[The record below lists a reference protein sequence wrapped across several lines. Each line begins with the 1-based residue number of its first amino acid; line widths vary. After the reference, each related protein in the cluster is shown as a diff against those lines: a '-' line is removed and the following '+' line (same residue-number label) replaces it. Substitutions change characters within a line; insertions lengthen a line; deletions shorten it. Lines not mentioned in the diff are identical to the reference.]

1 MKFIEEEVNMKNS
14 IYYFISGIIVVVF
27 GIFVILNPSAVV
39 NIAAFLFSV
48 VLLLKGLRTLFNTLR
63 FDSVASKVRI
73 NGIEIN
79 IDTKKGVRKTMYLNA
94 FISLLVG
101 LIALIISIV
110 AMVKKSSSIM
120 KIVVYVVASGF
131 LVSGVTGILENRKMK
146 SWTGLDEAIGEKTI
160 FQLIVALVLFIF
172 PSLIGNVFMN
182 ILGAIVVAFG
192 ALYFAWGVYLI
203 KAKKTL
209 ERMEKKEAEDVSWK
223 DVDNTEK

>member
-1 MKFIEEEVNMKNS
+1 MKNS
-14 IYYFISGIIVVVF
+14 IYYFVSGIIVVIF
-27 GIFVILNPSAVV
+27 GVFVILNPSAVV

-48 VLLLKGLRTLFNTLR
+48 VLLLKGMRTFVNALR
-63 FDSVASKVRI
+63 FDNVASKVSI

-79 IDTKKGVRKTMYLNA
+79 IDSKKEVRKTMYLNA
-94 FISLLVG
+94 FISVLIG

-110 AMVKKSSSIM
+110 AMVRKSSSIM

-131 LVSGVTGILENRKMK
+131 LISGVTGILENRKMK
-146 SWTGLDEAIGEKTI
+146 SWTGMNEVIGEKTL
-160 FQLIVALVLFIF
+160 FHLIVALVLFIF

-182 ILGAIVVAFG
+182 ILGAVVVTFG

-209 ERMEKKEAEDVSWK
+209 EKMEKKESEDVSWK
-223 DVDNTEK
+223 DVDET

>member
-1 MKFIEEEVNMKNS
+1 MKFIGEEVNMKNS

-27 GIFVILNPSAVV
+27 GVFVILNPSAVV

-48 VLLLKGLRTLFNTLR
+48 VLLLKGFRTLFNTLR
-63 FDSVASKVRI
+63 FDSVASKVRT

-79 IDTKKGVRKTMYLNA
+79 IDTKKGVRKTMYINA
-94 FISLLVG
+94 LISVLVG

-209 ERMEKKEAEDVSWK
+209 EKMEKKGAEDVSWK
-223 DVDNTEK
+223 DVDNSEK

>member
-1 MKFIEEEVNMKNS
+1 MKFIGEEVNMKNS

-48 VLLLKGLRTLFNTLR
+48 VLLLKGFRTLFNTLR
-63 FDSVASKVRI
+63 FDSVASKVSI

>member
-27 GIFVILNPSAVV
+27 GVFIILNPSAVV

-48 VLLLKGLRTLFNTLR
+48 VLLLKGFRTLFNTLR
-63 FDSVASKVRI
+63 FDSVASKVSI

-79 IDTKKGVRKTMYLNA
+79 IDSKKGVRKTMYLNA
-94 FISLLVG
+94 FISVLVG

-120 KIVVYVVASGF
+120 KIVVYIVASGF

-209 ERMEKKEAEDVSWK
+209 EKMEKKGAEDVSWK
-223 DVDNTEK
+223 DVDNSEK

>member
-1 MKFIEEEVNMKNS
+1 MKNS
-14 IYYFISGIIVVVF
+14 IYYFVSGIIVVIF
-27 GIFVILNPSAVV
+27 GVFVILNPNAVV

-48 VLLLKGLRTLFNTLR
+48 VLLLKGMRTFVNTLR
-63 FDSVASKVRI
+63 FDNVASKVSI

-79 IDTKKGVRKTMYLNA
+79 SDSKKEVRKTMFLNA
-94 FISLLVG
+94 FISVLIG

-110 AMVKKSSSIM
+110 AMVRKSSSIM

-131 LVSGVTGILENRKMK
+131 LISGVTGILENRKMK
-146 SWTGLDEAIGEKTI
+146 SWTGMNEVIGEKTL
-160 FQLIVALVLFIF
+160 FHLIVALVLFIF

-182 ILGAIVVAFG
+182 ILGAVVVTFG

-209 ERMEKKEAEDVSWK
+209 EKMEKKEAEDVSWK
-223 DVDNTEK
+223 DVDET

>member
-1 MKFIEEEVNMKNS
+1 MKNS

-27 GIFVILNPSAVV
+27 GVFVILNPSAVV

-79 IDTKKGVRKTMYLNA
+79 IDTKKGVRKTMYINA
-94 FISLLVG
+94 LISVLVG

-209 ERMEKKEAEDVSWK
+209 EKMEKKGAEDVSWK
-223 DVDNTEK
+223 DVDKT

>member
-1 MKFIEEEVNMKNS
+1 MKFIGEEVNMKNS

-110 AMVKKSSSIM
+110 AMVKKSSYIM

-146 SWTGLDEAIGEKTI
+146 SWTGMDEAIGEKTI

>member
-1 MKFIEEEVNMKNS
+1 MKNS
-14 IYYFISGIIVVVF
+14 IYYFVSGIIVVIF
-27 GIFVILNPSAVV
+27 GVFVILNPSAVV

-48 VLLLKGLRTLFNTLR
+48 ILLLKGMRTFVNTLR
-63 FDSVASKVRI
+63 FDNVASKVSI

-79 IDTKKGVRKTMYLNA
+79 IDSKKEVRKTMYLNA
-94 FISLLVG
+94 FISVLIG

-110 AMVKKSSSIM
+110 AMVRKSSSIM

-131 LVSGVTGILENRKMK
+131 LISGVTGILENRKMK
-146 SWTGLDEAIGEKTI
+146 SWTGMNEVIGEKTL
-160 FQLIVALVLFIF
+160 FHLIVALVLFFF

-182 ILGAIVVAFG
+182 ILGAVVVTFG

-209 ERMEKKEAEDVSWK
+209 EKMEKKEAEDVSWK
-223 DVDNTEK
+223 DVDET

>member
-1 MKFIEEEVNMKNS
+1 MKNS
-14 IYYFISGIIVVVF
+14 IYYFVSGIIVVIF
-27 GIFVILNPSAVV
+27 GVFVILNPSAVV

-48 VLLLKGLRTLFNTLR
+48 VLLLKGMRTFVNTLR
-63 FDSVASKVRI
+63 FDNVASKVSI

-79 IDTKKGVRKTMYLNA
+79 IDSKKEVRKTMYLNA
-94 FISLLVG
+94 FISVLIG

-110 AMVKKSSSIM
+110 AMVRKSSSIM

-131 LVSGVTGILENRKMK
+131 LISGVTGILENRKMK
-146 SWTGLDEAIGEKTI
+146 SWTGMNEVIGEKTL
-160 FQLIVALVLFIF
+160 FHLIVSLVLFIF

-182 ILGAIVVAFG
+182 ILGAVVVTFG

-209 ERMEKKEAEDVSWK
+209 EKMEKKEAEDVSWK
-223 DVDNTEK
+223 DVDET

>member
-1 MKFIEEEVNMKNS
+1 MKFIGEEVNMKNS

-63 FDSVASKVRI
+63 FDNVASKVSI

-209 ERMEKKEAEDVSWK
+209 EKMEKKGAKDVSWN
-223 DVDNTEK
+223 DVDNSEK

>member
-27 GIFVILNPSAVV
+27 GVFIILNPSAVV

-48 VLLLKGLRTLFNTLR
+48 VLLLKGFRTLFNTLR
-63 FDSVASKVRI
+63 FDSVASKVSI

-79 IDTKKGVRKTMYLNA
+79 IDSKKGVRKTMYLNA
-94 FISLLVG
+94 FISVLVG

>member
-1 MKFIEEEVNMKNS
+1 MKNS

-27 GIFVILNPSAVV
+27 GVFVILNPSAVV

-63 FDSVASKVRI
+63 FDSVASKVSN

-79 IDTKKGVRKTMYLNA
+79 IDSKKGVRKTMYINA
-94 FISLLVG
+94 LISVLVG

-209 ERMEKKEAEDVSWK
+209 EKMEKKGAEDVSWK
-223 DVDNTEK
+223 DVDNSEK

>member
-27 GIFVILNPSAVV
+27 GVFVILNPSAVV

-79 IDTKKGVRKTMYLNA
+79 IDTKKGVRKTMYINA
-94 FISLLVG
+94 LISVLVG

-120 KIVVYVVASGF
+120 KLVVYVVASGF

-209 ERMEKKEAEDVSWK
+209 EKMEKKEAEDVSWK
-223 DVDNTEK
+223 DVDKT

>member
-1 MKFIEEEVNMKNS
+1 MKNS

-27 GIFVILNPSAVV
+27 GVFVILNPSVVV

-79 IDTKKGVRKTMYLNA
+79 IDTKKGVRKTMYINA
-94 FISLLVG
+94 LISVLVG

-160 FQLIVALVLFIF
+160 FQFIVALVLFIF

-209 ERMEKKEAEDVSWK
+209 EKMEKKGAEDVSWK

>member
-1 MKFIEEEVNMKNS
+1 MKNS

-27 GIFVILNPSAVV
+27 GVFVILNPSVVV

-79 IDTKKGVRKTMYLNA
+79 IDTKKGVRKTMYINA
-94 FISLLVG
+94 LISVLVG

-146 SWTGLDEAIGEKTI
+146 SWTGLAEAIGEKTI

-209 ERMEKKEAEDVSWK
+209 EKMEKKEAEDVSWK

>member
-1 MKFIEEEVNMKNS
+1 MKNS

-27 GIFVILNPSAVV
+27 GVFVILNPSAVV

-79 IDTKKGVRKTMYLNA
+79 IDTKKGVRKTMYINA
-94 FISLLVG
+94 LISVLVG

-209 ERMEKKEAEDVSWK
+209 EKMEKKEAEDVSWK
-223 DVDNTEK
+223 DVDKSEK

>member
-1 MKFIEEEVNMKNS
+1 MKFIGEEVNMKNS

-27 GIFVILNPSAVV
+27 GVFVILNPSAVV

-79 IDTKKGVRKTMYLNA
+79 IDTKKGVRKTMYINA
-94 FISLLVG
+94 LISVLVG

>member
-1 MKFIEEEVNMKNS
+1 MKNS

-27 GIFVILNPSAVV
+27 GVFVILNPSVVV

-79 IDTKKGVRKTMYLNA
+79 IDTKKGVRKTMYINA
-94 FISLLVG
+94 LISVLVG

-160 FQLIVALVLFIF
+160 FQFIVALVLFIF

-209 ERMEKKEAEDVSWK
+209 EKMEKKEAEDVSWK
-223 DVDNTEK
+223 DVDKT

>member
-1 MKFIEEEVNMKNS
+1 MKLIGEEVNMKNS

-63 FDSVASKVRI
+63 FDNVASKVSI

>member
-1 MKFIEEEVNMKNS
+1 MKFIGEEVNMKNS

-63 FDSVASKVRI
+63 FDNVASKVSI

-110 AMVKKSSSIM
+110 AIVKKSSSIM

>member
-1 MKFIEEEVNMKNS
+1 MKNS

-63 FDSVASKVRI
+63 FDNVASKVSI
-73 NGIEIN
+73 NGIEIH

>member
-1 MKFIEEEVNMKNS
+1 MKNS

-27 GIFVILNPSAVV
+27 GVFIILNPSAVV

>member
-1 MKFIEEEVNMKNS
+1 MTFIEEETYMKNS
-14 IYYFISGIIVVVF
+14 IYYFVSGIIVVIF
-27 GIFVILNPSAVV
+27 GVFVILNPSAVV

-48 VLLLKGLRTLFNTLR
+48 VLLLKGMRTFVNALR
-63 FDSVASKVRI
+63 FDNVASKVSI

-79 IDTKKGVRKTMYLNA
+79 IDSKKEVRKTMFLNA
-94 FISLLVG
+94 FISVLIG

-110 AMVKKSSSIM
+110 AMVRKSSSIM

-131 LVSGVTGILENRKMK
+131 LISGVTGILENRKMK
-146 SWTGLDEAIGEKTI
+146 SWTGMNEVIGEKTL
-160 FQLIVALVLFIF
+160 FHLIVALVLFIF

-182 ILGAIVVAFG
+182 ILGAVVVTFG

-209 ERMEKKEAEDVSWK
+209 EKMEKKEAEDVSWK
-223 DVDNTEK
+223 DVDET

>member
-1 MKFIEEEVNMKNS
+1 MKNS

-63 FDSVASKVRI
+63 FDNVASKVSI

-120 KIVVYVVASGF
+120 KIVVDVVASGF

-172 PSLIGNVFMN
+172 PSLIRNVFMN

>member
-1 MKFIEEEVNMKNS
+1 MKNS

-27 GIFVILNPSAVV
+27 GVFIILNPSAVV

-48 VLLLKGLRTLFNTLR
+48 VLLLKGFRTLFNTLR
-63 FDSVASKVRI
+63 FDSVASKVSI

-79 IDTKKGVRKTMYLNA
+79 IDSKKGVRKTMYLNA
-94 FISLLVG
+94 FISVLVG

-209 ERMEKKEAEDVSWK
+209 EKMEKKEAEDVSWK
-223 DVDNTEK
+223 DVDKT

>member
-1 MKFIEEEVNMKNS
+1 MKFIGEEVNMKNS

-79 IDTKKGVRKTMYLNA
+79 IDTKKGVRKTMYINA
-94 FISLLVG
+94 LISVLVG

-209 ERMEKKEAEDVSWK
+209 EKMEKKEAEDVSWK
-223 DVDNTEK
+223 DVDKT

>member
-1 MKFIEEEVNMKNS
+1 MKNS

-27 GIFVILNPSAVV
+27 GVFIILNPSAVV

-79 IDTKKGVRKTMYLNA
+79 IDTKKGVRKTMYINA
-94 FISLLVG
+94 LISVLVG

-209 ERMEKKEAEDVSWK
+209 EKMEKKGAEDVSWK
-223 DVDNTEK
+223 DVDNSEK

>member
-1 MKFIEEEVNMKNS
+1 MTFIEEEAYMKNS
-14 IYYFISGIIVVVF
+14 IYYFVSGIIVVIF
-27 GIFVILNPSAVV
+27 GVFVILNPNAVV

-48 VLLLKGLRTLFNTLR
+48 VLLLKGMRTFVNTLR
-63 FDSVASKVRI
+63 FDNVASKVSI

-79 IDTKKGVRKTMYLNA
+79 SDSKKEVRKTMFLNA
-94 FISLLVG
+94 FISVLIG

-110 AMVKKSSSIM
+110 AMVRKSSSIM

-131 LVSGVTGILENRKMK
+131 LISGVTGILENRKMK
-146 SWTGLDEAIGEKTI
+146 SWTGMNEVIGEKTLLH
-160 FQLIVALVLFIF
+160 LIVALVLFIF

-182 ILGAIVVAFG
+182 ILGAVVVTFG

-209 ERMEKKEAEDVSWK
+209 EKMEKKEAEDVSWK
-223 DVDNTEK
+223 DVDET

>member
-1 MKFIEEEVNMKNS
+1 MKFIGEEVNMKNS

-63 FDSVASKVRI
+63 FDNVASKVSI

-79 IDTKKGVRKTMYLNA
+79 IDTKKGVRKTMYINA
-94 FISLLVG
+94 LISVLVG

-172 PSLIGNVFMN
+172 PFLIGNVFMN

-209 ERMEKKEAEDVSWK
+209 EKMEKKEAEDVSWK
-223 DVDNTEK
+223 DVDKT

>member
-1 MKFIEEEVNMKNS
+1 MKNS

-27 GIFVILNPSAVV
+27 GVFVILNPSAVV

>member
-1 MKFIEEEVNMKNS
+1 MTFIEEETYMKNS
-14 IYYFISGIIVVVF
+14 IYYFVSGIIVVIF
-27 GIFVILNPSAVV
+27 GVFVILNPNAVV

-48 VLLLKGLRTLFNTLR
+48 VLLLKGMRTFVNALR
-63 FDSVASKVRI
+63 FDNVASKVSI

-79 IDTKKGVRKTMYLNA
+79 IDSKKEVRKTMYLNA
-94 FISLLVG
+94 FISVLIG

-110 AMVKKSSSIM
+110 AMVRKSSSIM

-131 LVSGVTGILENRKMK
+131 LISGVTGILENRKMK
-146 SWTGLDEAIGEKTI
+146 SWTGMNEVIGEKTL
-160 FQLIVALVLFIF
+160 FHLIVALVLFIF

-182 ILGAIVVAFG
+182 ILGAVVVTFG

-209 ERMEKKEAEDVSWK
+209 EKMEKKEAEDVSWK
-223 DVDNTEK
+223 DVDET

>member
-1 MKFIEEEVNMKNS
+1 MKNS

-27 GIFVILNPSAVV
+27 GVFVILNPSAVV

-63 FDSVASKVRI
+63 FDNVASKVSI

-79 IDTKKGVRKTMYLNA
+79 IDTKKGVRKTMYINA
-94 FISLLVG
+94 LISVLVG

>member
-1 MKFIEEEVNMKNS
+1 MKFIGEEVNMKNS

-63 FDSVASKVRI
+63 FDNVASKVSI

-146 SWTGLDEAIGEKTI
+146 SWTGMDEAIGEKTI

-223 DVDNTEK
+223 DVDNTEQ

>member
-79 IDTKKGVRKTMYLNA
+79 IDTKKGVRKTMYINA
-94 FISLLVG
+94 LISVLVG

-209 ERMEKKEAEDVSWK
+209 EKMEKKEAEDVSWK
-223 DVDNTEK
+223 DVDKT